1 MSITTSNNPP
11 KSIVSMLRNAAT
23 KINHRFLHYTAKTIF
38 SLGAGDPNKNY
49 ITQGPPTVWKNIALI
64 GHATSSGPINPDL
77 KGKVTAFN
85 RTNGEKLWSFTN
97 TVGPRIQHEN
107 ATKNGGAPIWT
118 G

>member
-1 MSITTSNNPP
+1 M
-11 KSIVSMLRNAAT
+11 SMLRNAAT

-64 GHATSSGPINPDL
+64 GQASSSGSITPDL

-85 RTNGEKLWSFTN
+85 RTNGEKLCPLQILLVLGYGVKMLPKTE
-97 TVGPRIQHEN
+97 VQQHGLDEH
-107 ATKNGGAPIWT
+107 
-118 G
+118 

>member
-1 MSITTSNNPP
+1 
-11 KSIVSMLRNAAT
+11 MLRNAAT

-49 ITQGPPTVWKNIALI
+49 IKQGPPTVWKNIALI
-64 GHATSSGPINPDL
+64 GQASSSGPIIPDL

-97 TVGPRIQHEN
+97 TVGPLQILLVLGYSVKMLPKTEVQQHGLDEH
-107 ATKNGGAPIWT
+107 
-118 G
+118 